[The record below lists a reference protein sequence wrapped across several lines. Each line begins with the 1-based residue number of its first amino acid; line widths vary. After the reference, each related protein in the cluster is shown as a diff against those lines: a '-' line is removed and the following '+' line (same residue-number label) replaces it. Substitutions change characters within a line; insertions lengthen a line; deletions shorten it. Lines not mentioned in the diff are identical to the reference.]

1 MEEKVME
8 IIYNACDDKVIY
20 KNKNMNLFETGLLD
34 SMEFIELLITLEEEF
49 DIEIEP
55 AEISKD
61 KMNTSN
67 QLIEFIRRKING

>member
-20 KNKNMNLFETGLLD
+20 KNKDMNLFETGLLD

-61 KMNTSN
+61 KMSTSN
-67 QLIEFIRRKING
+67 QLIKFIRRKING